1 MIQEEKTVSLAKSTM
16 PGRVKTHAGP
26 IHSAVAGRTDHLPM
40 QVAAGSYVLPADIVS
55 AMGEGNTMAGFKSAK
70 SLFGGEPGEPAFDE
84 GNPGTEAFANG
95 GAASGVPIVA
105 AGGEY
110 VIPPE
115 AVAKLGARH
124 GGDIDDGHKIL
135 DHFVRKYR
143 AKTVKLLKSLP
154 GPKKD

>member
-1 MIQEEKTVSLAKSTM
+1 MSDDSTIAMAKSTM

-70 SLFGGEPGEPAFDE
+70 SLFGGTPGESSFDE
-84 GNPGTEAFANG
+84 GAPGEQAFANG
-95 GAASGVPIVA
+95 GAAQGVPIVA

-110 VIPPE
+110 VIGPE
-115 AVAKLGARH
+115 DVARLGQRH
-124 GGDIDDGHKIL
+124 GGDINDGHKIL

-143 AKTVKLLKSLP
+143 AKTVQLLKSLP